1 MTARDSVDK
10 PGPSFTSLPD
20 RPCPFRRPATLGL
33 SGNSPPPEGWPQAGV
48 VPLGRQVAL
57 GSRFTIHIH
66 IPPRASAGGRQVV
79 GRLPS
84 VHDSRFTLTSP
95 HGRRQV
101 VGRWSAGCLRVHDSR
116 FTFTSPH
123 ERRQVVGRWSAG
135 CLRVHDSR
143 FTFTS
148 PHRRRQLVEQV
159 VGKSA
164 LADSPT
170 RRALSRRGSSVSLRR
185 ERGVRQ
191 LGVGILGRWCGGLP
205 GVVDAKDGWTGRTGW
220 RAATPSSGLRPPSP
234 PGEGPI
240 M

>member
-10 PGPSFTSLPD
+10 PGPSLTSLPD

-48 VPLGRQVAL
+48 VPLGRQVAF
-57 GSRFTIHIH
+57 GFTIHDSH
-66 IPPRASAGGRQVV
+66 SHPPTSVGRWSAGGRQVV
-79 GRLPS
+79 FGFTI
-84 VHDSRFTLTSP
+84 HDSHSHPPTS
-95 HGRRQV
+95 
-101 VGRWSAGCLRVHDSR
+101 
-116 FTFTSPH
+116 
-123 ERRQVVGRWSAG
+123 VGRWSAG

-205 GVVDAKDGWTGRTGW
+205 GVVDAVDGVDRADGLASSDALIRP
-220 RAATPSSGLRPPSP
+220 AATFSPRRRTDAELPTRPRRWPRARRSSS
-234 PGEGPI
+234 
-240 M
+240 